1 MTQEEKTLNTAEVL
15 ASALPYIQ
23 KYQGKTMVVKYG
35 GNAMGD
41 HSIETSFARDV
52 VLMKFVG
59 INPIVVHGGGPQ
71 IGEMLNKIGKESEF
85 FNGMR
90 VTDDETMGIVEMVL
104 GGLVNKELVGLINSN
119 GGKAIGLTGKDA
131 NLLRAR
137 KLTVESVDSDRGGGN
152 IVDLGRVGEVADVNT
167 ELLNFFKNGD
177 FVPVIAP
184 VGFGSDG
191 KSYNINADY
200 VAGKIA
206 EAMNAEK
213 LLIMTNTEGLKDE
226 NGTLVTHAN
235 QNLVENFMASGVI
248 GEGMIPKVNSALSAV
263 KNGVNRS
270 HIIDGRVSH
279 ALLLEVFTNEGIG
292 TLIE

>member
-1 MTQEEKTLNTAEVL
+1 MIQKEKTLNTAEVL

-23 KYQGKTMVVKYG
+23 EYQGKTMVVKYG

-41 HSIETSFARDV
+41 HSIETSFARDI

-137 KLTVESVDSDRGGGN
+137 KLTVESVDYDRGGGN

-167 ELLNFFKNGD
+167 VLL
-177 FVPVIAP
+177 
-184 VGFGSDG
+184 
-191 KSYNINADY
+191 
-200 VAGKIA
+200 
-206 EAMNAEK
+206 
-213 LLIMTNTEGLKDE
+213 
-226 NGTLVTHAN
+226 
-235 QNLVENFMASGVI
+235 
-248 GEGMIPKVNSALSAV
+248 
-263 KNGVNRS
+263 
-270 HIIDGRVSH
+270 
-279 ALLLEVFTNEGIG
+279 
-292 TLIE
+292 